1 MFHFF
6 IELQT
11 VLLYNFQNYSSGIL
25 IGGALIVKNGFL
37 RVGAASPDV
46 KVANCKYN
54 AEKIISALK
63 VADEKECDLLVFPE
77 LSITG
82 YTCGDLFLQEQLLKD
97 SIDALNMIIES
108 SANYSCT
115 VVVGLPFS
123 VKGSIYNAAAVVAGG
138 ELYGIVPKQQIPN
151 YADLYEMRY
160 FRPYTEIE
168 KIEYVTVKGE
178 NIPFGNMIFSFGY
191 ETNSP
196 VFGIEFAEELLSRKA
211 PSEFL
216 ASNGAQIICNL
227 SAAAEIV
234 GKGEYRKTVASA
246 HSGKNVCAY
255 VYCESGKGES
265 TSDAVYSGHKF
276 IYENS
281 ESLAE
286 SKPFAENEILLAD
299 VDTELLMMQRR
310 AVNTFNEKRDL
321 MTIYLPL
328 EVKNHNNLLRK
339 YSKTPF
345 IPENEGERACRMA
358 SILDIQ
364 AHGLTQRL
372 THVKAQ
378 TAVLGLSGGLDSTLA
393 LIVTAKA
400 FEIAGLDKKNIH
412 CITMPCFGT
421 TDRTYNNACEL
432 ARKIGATLI
441 EINIKNSVLAHF
453 ADIGHDKDI
462 HDVTYEN
469 SQARERTQIL
479 MDYAN
484 KKNGIVIGTGDLSEL
499 ALGWATYNG
508 DHMSMYAVNASIPKT
523 LVRHLVEY
531 FAEISEESLKNVLKD
546 VLDTPV
552 SPELL
557 PPENGKISQKTEDLV
572 GPYELH
578 DFYLYYFK
586 RYGFTPEKILLIACK
601 TFEGVYTEET
611 IRKWLKT
618 FLRRFFTQQFK
629 RSCMPDGPKVGT
641 VALSPRGD
649 WRMPSDADFASWTEK
664 I

>member
-1 MFHFF
+1 M
-6 IELQT
+6 
-11 VLLYNFQNYSSGIL
+11 
-25 IGGALIVKNGFL
+25 KNGYL

-46 KVANCKYN
+46 KIANCKFN
-54 AEKIISALK
+54 AEQIINAVKSAE
-63 VADEKECDLLVFPE
+63 EKECDLLVFPE

-82 YTCGDLFLQEQLLKD
+82 YTCGDLFLQNKLIKD
-97 SIDALNMIIES
+97 SVGALKMIIES
-108 SANYSCT
+108 SSESSC
-115 VVVGLPFS
+115 VIVVGLPFS
-123 VKGSIYNAAAVVAGG
+123 VNGAIYNTAAVVAGG
-138 ELYGIVPKQQIPN
+138 ELYGIVPKSQIPG
-151 YADLYEMRY
+151 YADLYETRY
-160 FRPYTEIE
+160 FKPYTKVESV
-168 KIEYVTVKGE
+168 EYVTVNGE
-178 NIPFGNMIFSFGY
+178 NIPFGNMLFSFGY
-191 ETNSP
+191 ETGSP
-196 VFGIEFAEELLSRKA
+196 VFGIEFAEELLSRKT
-211 PSEFL
+211 PSEL
-216 ASNGAQIICNL
+216 LTSNGAQIICNL

-234 GKGEYRKTVASA
+234 GKREYRKSVALA
-246 HSGKNVCAY
+246 HSGKNICAY
-255 VYCESGKGES
+255 VYSEAGSGES

-281 ESLAE
+281 ELLAE
-286 SKPFAENEILLAD
+286 SKFFENDDMIFAD
-299 VDTELLMMQRR
+299 VDVELLMTQRR
-310 AVNTFNEKRDL
+310 SVNTFDEKREL
-321 MTIYLPL
+321 MTIYLPF
-328 EVKNHNNLLRK
+328 EGRNHADIFRK

-345 IPENEGERACRMA
+345 VPENEEERACRMA

-364 AHGLTQRL
+364 AQGLKQRL
-372 THVKAQ
+372 LHVKAQ

-393 LIVTAKA
+393 LLVTAKA
-400 FEIAGLDKKNIH
+400 FDFAGLDRKNIH

-421 TDRTYNNACEL
+421 TDKTYNNACGL
-432 ARKIGATLI
+432 AKIIGATLI
-441 EINIKNSVLAHF
+441 EINIKESVMRHF

-484 KKNGIVIGTGDLSEL
+484 KTNGIVIGTGDLSEL

-508 DHMSMYAVNASIPKT
+508 DHMSMYGVNASIPKT

-531 FAEISEESLKNVLKD
+531 FAEISEDSLKNILKD

-578 DFYLYYFK
+578 DFFIYYFK
-586 RYGFTPEKILLIACK
+586 RYGFSPEKILFIAVK
-601 TFEGVYTEET
+601 TFEGVYTEEV

-649 WRMPSDADFASWTEK
+649 WRMASDADFSAWIEEL
-664 I
+664 

>member
-1 MFHFF
+1 M
-6 IELQT
+6 
-11 VLLYNFQNYSSGIL
+11 
-25 IGGALIVKNGFL
+25 IVKNGFL

-54 AEKIISALK
+54 AEKIITALK
-63 VADEKECDLLVFPE
+63 DADEKECDLLVFPE

-82 YTCGDLFLQEQLLKD
+82 YTCGDLFLQEKLLKD
-97 SIDALNMIIES
+97 SVDALNMIIEG
-108 SANYSCT
+108 SAECSCAA
-115 VVVGLPFS
+115 VVGLPFS
-123 VKGSIYNAAAVVAGG
+123 VSGSIYNVAAVVAGG

-160 FRPYTEIE
+160 FRPYTNTD
-168 KIEYVTVKGE
+168 KIEYVTVNSE
-178 NIPFGNMIFSFGY
+178 NIPFGNMVFSFGY
-191 ETNSP
+191 ETNSAS
-196 VFGIEFAEELLSRKA
+196 FGIEFAEELLSRNA
-211 PSEFL
+211 PSENL
-216 ASNGAQIICNL
+216 TLSGAHIICNL

-234 GKGEYRKTVASA
+234 GKTEYRKTVASA

-281 ESLAE
+281 ELIAE
-286 SKPFAENEILLAD
+286 SKPFAQDEILLAD
-299 VDTELLMMQRR
+299 IDVELLMMQRR
-310 AVNTFNEKRDL
+310 AVNTLSEKRDL
-321 MTIYLPL
+321 MTVYLPF
-328 EVKNHNNLLRK
+328 ESKTHTDILRN

-345 IPENEGERACRMA
+345 IPENEKERAFRMA

-372 THVKAQ
+372 VHVKAK

-400 FEIAGLDKKNIH
+400 FDIAGIKRNDIH

-432 ARKIGATLI
+432 AKKIGATLI
-441 EINIKNSVLAHF
+441 EINIKESVMRHF
-453 ADIGHDKDI
+453 DDIGHDKDV

-484 KKNGIVIGTGDLSEL
+484 KTDGIVIGTGDLSEL

-508 DHMSMYAVNASIPKT
+508 DHMSMYGVNASIPKT

-531 FAEISEESLKNVLKD
+531 FAEVSEESLKNILKD

-557 PPENGKISQKTEDLV
+557 PPENGKITQKTEDLV

-578 DFYLYYFK
+578 DFFLYYFK
-586 RYGFTPEKILLIACK
+586 RYGFSPEKILLIANK
-601 TFEGVYTEET
+601 TFDGIYDEET
-611 IRKWLKT
+611 IRKWLRT

-649 WRMPSDADFASWTEK
+649 WRMPSDADFASWIEK

>member
-1 MFHFF
+1 M
-6 IELQT
+6 
-11 VLLYNFQNYSSGIL
+11 
-25 IGGALIVKNGFL
+25 KNGFL

-46 KVANCKYN
+46 KIANCKYN
-54 AEKIISALK
+54 AENIINAVK
-63 VADEKECDLLVFPE
+63 DADQKGCDLLVFPE

-82 YTCGDLFLQEQLLKD
+82 YTCGDLFLQNKLLKD
-97 SIDALNMIIES
+97 SLDALDMIIKS
-108 SANYSCT
+108 SSECSCII
-115 VVVGLPFS
+115 VVGLPFS
-123 VKGSIYNAAAVVAGG
+123 VNGVLYNAAAVVAGG
-138 ELYGIVPKQQIPN
+138 ELYGVVPKSQIPN
-151 YADLYEMRY
+151 YGDFYEMRY
-160 FRPYTEIE
+160 FKPYTKTESV
-168 KIEYVTVKGE
+168 EYVTVNGE
-178 NIPFGNMIFSFGY
+178 NIPFGNMVFSFGY
-191 ETNSP
+191 ETNAP
-196 VFGIEFAEELLSRKA
+196 IFGIEFAEEMLARKT
-211 PSEFL
+211 PSEQL
-216 ASNGAQIICNL
+216 ISNGAQIICNL

-234 GKGEYRKTVASA
+234 GKREYRKTVAAA
-246 HSGKNVCAY
+246 HSGKNICAY
-255 VYCESGKGES
+255 IYCESGSGES

-281 ESLAE
+281 ELLAE
-286 SKPFAENEILLAD
+286 SVIFSCQEMLVTD
-299 VDTELLMMQRR
+299 VDTELLMSQRR
-310 AVNTFNEKRDL
+310 AINTFDEKREL
-321 MTIYLPL
+321 MTIYIPF
-328 EVKNHNNLLRK
+328 EFKEHTDILRE

-345 IPENEGERACRMA
+345 IPENLCERSQRMA
-358 SILDIQ
+358 SILEIQ
-364 AHGLTQRL
+364 AQGLKQRL
-372 THVKAQ
+372 LHVRAN

-400 FEIAGLDKKNIH
+400 FDFAGLDRKNIH

-432 ARKIGATLI
+432 AKQIGATLI
-441 EINIKNSVLAHF
+441 EINIKESVMRHF
-453 ADIGHDKDI
+453 ADIGHDEKI

-484 KKNGIVIGTGDLSEL
+484 KTNGIVIGTGDLSEL

-508 DHMSMYAVNASIPKT
+508 DHMSMYGVNSSIPKT
-523 LVRHLVEY
+523 LVRHIVEY
-531 FAEISEESLKNVLKD
+531 FAEISEASLKNILKD

-578 DFYLYYFK
+578 DFFLYYFK
-586 RYGFTPEKILLIACK
+586 RYGFSPEKILFIAK
-601 TFEGVYTEET
+601 NTFEGVYSEEV

-649 WRMPSDADFASWTEK
+649 WRMPSDADFTSWIEN